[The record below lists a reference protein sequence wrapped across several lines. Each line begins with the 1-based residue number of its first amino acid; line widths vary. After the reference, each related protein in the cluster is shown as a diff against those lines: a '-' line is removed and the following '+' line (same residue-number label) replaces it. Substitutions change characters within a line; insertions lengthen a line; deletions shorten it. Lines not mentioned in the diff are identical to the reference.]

1 MDIIKLTREL
11 GAAIQQDERYLA
23 FTKAREEN
31 EKDTELNEL
40 MGQIQMVQMNY
51 QLEASKEEPDSA
63 KMQAFEEE
71 FNTAYTKL
79 MDNEKMQAYD
89 AARAN
94 WGGTWRL
101 PSEEDFQELIDN
113 CTIAFAY
120 ICGTRGFKLTS
131 KINGKYVFLPEAG
144 CDRSGYQEAFFDLGW
159 GNCEYWSSTSKDIY
173 LYTYEDVGVSLSI
186 VQNLSIE
193 NWVEEKKAYDNRYV
207 GKLIKIEGGPRW
219 YSRAIRPVSD

>member
-71 FNTAYTKL
+71 FNTLYTKF
-79 MDNEKMQAYD
+79 MANGKMQVYD
-89 AARAN
+89 AARTEVDEMMNYIMQILSLCVNGADPATCEPEKHDHEC
-94 WGGTWRL
+94 GG
-101 PSEEDFQELIDN
+101 S
-113 CTIAFAY
+113 CSS
-120 ICGTRGFKLTS
+120 CS
-131 KINGKYVFLPEAG
+131 G
-144 CDRSGYQEAFFDLGW
+144 CH
-159 GNCEYWSSTSKDIY
+159 
-173 LYTYEDVGVSLSI
+173 
-186 VQNLSIE
+186 
-193 NWVEEKKAYDNRYV
+193 
-207 GKLIKIEGGPRW
+207 
-219 YSRAIRPVSD
+219 

>member
-71 FNTAYTKL
+71 FNALYTKF
-79 MDNEKMQAYD
+79 MANGKMQAYD
-89 AARAN
+89 AARTEVDEMMNYIMQILSLCVNGADPATCEPEKHDHEC
-94 WGGTWRL
+94 GG
-101 PSEEDFQELIDN
+101 S
-113 CTIAFAY
+113 CSS
-120 ICGTRGFKLTS
+120 CS
-131 KINGKYVFLPEAG
+131 G
-144 CDRSGYQEAFFDLGW
+144 CH
-159 GNCEYWSSTSKDIY
+159 
-173 LYTYEDVGVSLSI
+173 
-186 VQNLSIE
+186 
-193 NWVEEKKAYDNRYV
+193 
-207 GKLIKIEGGPRW
+207 
-219 YSRAIRPVSD
+219 